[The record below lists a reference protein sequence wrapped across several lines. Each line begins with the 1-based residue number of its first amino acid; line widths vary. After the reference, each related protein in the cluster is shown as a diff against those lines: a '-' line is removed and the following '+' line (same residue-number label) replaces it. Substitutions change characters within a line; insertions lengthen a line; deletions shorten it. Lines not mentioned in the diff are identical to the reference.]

1 MKKFLYLKLLIK
13 LIVLAYFLLSNNSI
27 EAQATAEFSLGKGY
41 KAKYTPPNGWK
52 EGTGYDGEKC
62 WNSPDLSGSI
72 CVSTTWKMNR
82 TADQILKESISGLT
96 WIWADDKQHEDDK
109 IRTVWKECEVKVGPR
124 TEGRIWAV
132 TDFKFASNALK
143 FSVHLMSNYKEVGK
157 VAMETMEKVQV
168 DYTPPSAE

>member
-13 LIVLAYFLLSNNSI
+13 LIVLGYFLISNNYI
-27 EAQATAEFSLGKGY
+27 QAQATTEFNLGKGY
-41 KAKYTPPNGWK
+41 KAKYAPPKGWK
-52 EGTGYDGEKC
+52 EGTGYGGEKC
-62 WNSPDLSGSI
+62 WNSPDLAGRI
-72 CVSTTWKMNR
+72 CVSTTWKMSR

-96 WIWADDKQHEDDK
+96 WIRANDKHHENDN

-157 VAMETMEKVQV
+157 VVMETMDNVQV
-168 DYTPPSAE
+168 DYTPPSTE